1 MSEYVVLLPQI
12 DAAAASPNPVN
23 INAQFVLSIKVSE
36 IQKTL
41 EPEIWYSGE
50 IYSGEV

>member
-1 MSEYVVLLPQI
+1 MSEYVVYLPEIQT
-12 DAAAASPNPVN
+12 AALTPNPVN
-23 INAQFVLSIKVSE
+23 INSQFVISIKVTE

-41 EPEIWYSGE
+41 EPEIWCSSE

>member
-1 MSEYVVLLPQI
+1 MSEYVVYLPSI
-12 DAAAASPNPVN
+12 EAASASPNPVD
-23 INAQFVLSIKVSE
+23 INAKYTLSIKVSE

-41 EPEIWYSGE
+41 EPEKWYSGE